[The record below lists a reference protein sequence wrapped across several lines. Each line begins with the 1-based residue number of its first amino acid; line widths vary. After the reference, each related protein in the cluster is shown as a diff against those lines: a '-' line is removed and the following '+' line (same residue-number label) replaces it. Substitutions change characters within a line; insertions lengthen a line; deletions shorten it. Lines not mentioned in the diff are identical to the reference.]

1 MTLIHQLQSNNLLY
15 NTSIRY
21 YSSLPNSVGK
31 IGVEVATDLTS
42 KESNLIEIDALSDV
56 VAENYY
62 YDVYSMKQQIL
73 RENKNKSGIYKF
85 TNKLSGSFYIG
96 SSKNLRTR
104 LYSYFQLSNLLRSSS
119 SSIISRALI
128 KYGYS
133 NFSLEILEYCDVSIL
148 LEREQYYIDHLK
160 PNYNIAKIAGS
171 TLGIPRTEIF
181 KEKLRQFRKGKVHT
195 EETKLLMSI
204 NNSGNNNPM
213 YGKKHSDQT
222 KDLIRISKLGR
233 VVDAKTRLLMSTSHG
248 TPVFL
253 YALCSDCSIVKY
265 CLVKQFN
272 SFRDAGKYLH
282 TSHSSISRF
291 VELGKT
297 FSRKD
302 GKYKLT
308 LSLLEN

>member
-42 KESNLIEIDALSDV
+42 KESNLTEKVALSDV
-56 VAENYY
+56 NAENYY
-62 YDVYSMKQQIL
+62 DDVYSMKQQIL

-96 SSKNLRTR
+96 SSSNLRTR
-104 LYSYFQLSNLLRSSS
+104 LYSYFQLSNLIRSSS

-253 YALCSDCSIVKY
+253 YALCSECSIEKY

-272 SFRDAGKYLH
+272 SFRDAGLYLH

-291 VELGKT
+291 VKLGKT

>member
-1 MTLIHQLQSNNLLY
+1 MTVIHNLQSNNLLY
-15 NTSIRY
+15 KTGVRH
-21 YSSLPNSVGK
+21 YSSLPSSVGK

-42 KESNLIEIDALSDV
+42 KESNLTEKVALSDV
-56 VAENYY
+56 NAENYY
-62 YDVYSMKQQIL
+62 DDVYSMKQQIL

-96 SSKNLRTR
+96 SSSNLRTR
-104 LYSYFQLSNLLRSSS
+104 LYSYFQLSNLIRSSS

-171 TLGIPRTEIF
+171 TLGIPRTEEF
-181 KEKLRQFRKGKVHT
+181 KENLRQIRKGKVHT
-195 EETKLLMSI
+195 EETKLLMSM
-204 NNSGNNNPM
+204 NRSGVNNPM
-213 YGKKHSDQT
+213 YGKKHSEQS

-253 YALCSDCSIVKY
+253 YALCSECSIEKY

-272 SFRDAGKYLH
+272 SFRDAGLYLH

-291 VELGKT
+291 VKLGKT